1 LIKDSNSNSNSNS
14 TSSTGNKSSLE
25 SSIERIG
32 SDPND
37 CEVIKRGDEFVL
49 SRLIGEKLTVS
60 ETRDPNIDDDDDSS
74 EQAAAASEITTSDNE
89 SSASN
94 NLVNSNITNAFG
106 AMKDALSNLGRPS
119 YVCYSLY
126 ISSLSSLNFSNYYL

>member
-1 LIKDSNSNSNSNS
+1 MIKDSNSNSNS

-74 EQAAAASEITTSDNE
+74 EQASASEITTSDNYDD

-106 AMKDALSNLGRPS
+106 AMKDAFSNLGRPS
-119 YVCYSLY
+119 YV
-126 ISSLSSLNFSNYYL
+126 

>member
-1 LIKDSNSNSNSNS
+1 MIKDSSSNSNS

-74 EQAAAASEITTSDNE
+74 EQAAAAASEITTSDNCDE

-126 ISSLSSLNFSNYYL
+126 FKSYFKS